1 MLLDLNKFQISHRG
15 LATYSRST
23 VWRSQEH
30 APGGPVQPKRCL
42 KTVAHFSDMCALF
55 STFFREFTGNRQS
68 IGEPIRIGQ
77 STRMCHQGVLSFL
90 YALLLTTAV
99 CCAEPPIRDPIADY
113 LAMNVPD
120 RIANVGRLL
129 VIKKVEVDMEGN
141 GTNDVFVGTWYRNS
155 GPETWLWAG
164 YAPIAGGYSRIT
176 PADSDVLI
184 DFDGIYIGYLPDIG
198 RHGMAQAY
206 SLELNNK
213 DRDQSNMIS
222 DLTFYYIED
231 SRLTQTG
238 TGALDRD
245 DPDQEAKFE
254 YYFGPGR
261 KLSGTPRIESLTV
274 LELAQRGY
282 RIPNWR
288 PAPRPAGAN

>member
-1 MLLDLNKFQISHRG
+1 MQNRLLRFL
-15 LATYSRST
+15 YYPSRRNGH
-23 VWRSQEH
+23 W
-30 APGGPVQPKRCL
+30 AFL
-42 KTVAHFSDMCALF
+42 CALAI
-55 STFFREFTGNRQS
+55 TNTV
-68 IGEPIRIGQ
+68 
-77 STRMCHQGVLSFL
+77 TL
-90 YALLLTTAV
+90 
-99 CCAEPPIRDPIADY
+99 AEPPITDPIADY

-141 GTNDVFVGTWYRNS
+141 GTNDVFGGTWYRNT
-155 GPETWLWAG
+155 GTETWLWAG

-184 DFDGIYIGYLPDIG
+184 DFDGIYIGDLPDIG

-282 RIPNWR
+282 RIPIWR
-288 PAPRPAGAN
+288 PAPHPGTN

>member
-1 MLLDLNKFQISHRG
+1 MKSFSGVFNTDLAG
-15 LATYSRST
+15 DA
-23 VWRSQEH
+23 
-30 APGGPVQPKRCL
+30 GPELRMQNIQLRFL
-42 KTVAHFSDMCALF
+42 NSL
-55 STFFREFTGNRQS
+55 
-68 IGEPIRIGQ
+68 
-77 STRMCHQGVLSFL
+77 MCHKGPLVL
-90 YALLLTTAV
+90 YALLLTSTLAL
-99 CCAEPPIRDPIADY
+99 ADPPITDPIADY

-129 VIKKVEVDMEGN
+129 VIKKVEIDVEGN
-141 GTNDVFVGTWYRNS
+141 GNSDVFVGTWYRNS
-155 GPETWLWAG
+155 GPDTWLWVG
-164 YAPIAGGYSRIT
+164 YAPTANGYNRIT

-184 DFDGIYIGYLPDIG
+184 DFDGIYVGYLPDLD

-213 DRDQSNMIS
+213 DREQSNMIS
-222 DLTFYYIED
+222 DVTFYYIED
-231 SRLTQTG
+231 GQLAQTG

-254 YYFGPGR
+254 YYFGPQR

-282 RIPNWR
+282 HIPLWHP
-288 PAPRPAGAN
+288 PAPAGTK